1 MKCPFCD
8 INNYVFEDEEV
19 FAIYDKYPV
28 TKGHLLIITKRHIT
42 SFFDT
47 TLKEKKEIYKM
58 LESLKIF
65 LIDKYDPDG
74 FNIGINEGKAA
85 GQTVEHLHIHL
96 IPRYRGDV
104 ENPQGGIRGVIPER
118 KIYPLK

>member
-1 MKCPFCD
+1 MKCPFCV
-8 INNYVFEDEEV
+8 INNYVLEDEEV

>member
-104 ENPQGGIRGVIPER
+104 ENPRGGIRGVIPER